1 MLKLRHLVLICG
13 FDCEEEVALQ
23 SALPSQADSRVV
35 LDEELGRLVSQGSAS
50 LAIVKTAEMA
60 QRLQALNT
68 HPLIVTAEQA
78 EDGVFATLDPKS
90 PSNRLILLRALE
102 YAEMRAENRA
112 LQQDWQ
118 QVASEIESVF
128 EFGRSSESQR
138 DVTLTL
144 DRLAG
149 SVCRSFG
156 YSACAIELIDKNT
169 WELYIKAS
177 YGFSPEAREQRLAI
191 EGSGIVSYVARTG
204 KPVYLEDT
212 SKDERYLS
220 VNPSTRSQLALPLRV
235 GQEIIGV
242 LNIENERVSGFTQRD
257 IFIMTSFAE
266 KVSGLVHQA
275 HLFDLVSRAKS
286 EWESTFDAMA
296 DAVFIFDRKRRLR
309 RINRAGAK
317 LMGSKFERLLGQH
330 CCTLFPDEE
339 HTGCLAQRVFTQG
352 QRLVDKQLFGPDQTP
367 VILTSEPIYND
378 SRQIIGCVTII
389 RSQTESIKGEA
400 EARNQRDMLAT
411 LLENS
416 ASAIVYL
423 EPDGRIAWYN
433 IRSMELFGCK
443 SGELSKTYFDQLA
456 PEEYRPQ
463 LRRLVSRFSK
473 SPSSF
478 ETIFMQGQQFKPVAV
493 TSTPVISEG
502 QHTGTLLI
510 LHELT
515 NRAERAIEND
525 RLRALG
531 QLSSGV
537 AHDFNNILAAI
548 LGRAQLMQ
556 NRVRDPELIKNL
568 QVIERAARDGA
579 RMAKRILDFGKPRN
593 SKENYSLV
601 EISELISEALAV
613 TAPRWKDEANRMGRR
628 IEVDFEPM
636 LTVTVFGDGSE
647 LREVLTNLIMNSI
660 DALPQGGK
668 IEIDYGI
675 EGKNCYI
682 SVTDNGTGIS
692 EELKESIFEPFFTTK
707 GEHGTGLGLH
717 LVQNILLDH
726 GGSIQVE
733 SEIGKG
739 TTMKIIL
746 PLADTPTGPQRIRKM
761 LVEQQ
766 PSARILVVDDEE
778 DVLEILADILSSFGH
793 EVTTTNSPENAL
805 GLIEREQFALLVTDL
820 GMPRMNGIQL
830 ARRAREIRPEVQVIL
845 CTGWG
850 EESQMDL
857 NDTVDTVISK
867 PFDLDNISTALRMVL
882 MGERS

>member
-13 FDCEEEVALQ
+13 FDPEEEAALR
-23 SALPSQADSRVV
+23 SALPSQAEPRTVSAA
-35 LDEELGRLVSQGSAS
+35 ELVQLVPRGGIS
-50 LAIVKTAEMA
+50 LAVVKTAKMA
-60 QRLQALNT
+60 HQLQALAV
-68 HPLIVTAEQA
+68 HPLIVAAE
-78 EDGVFATLDPKS
+78 ESSDEVFATIDPQS
-90 PSNRLILLRALE
+90 PSRLILLRALE
-102 YAEMRAENRA
+102 YAEMQAENMA
-112 LQQDWQ
+112 LQQNWK
-118 QVASEIESVF
+118 QVAGEIESVF
-128 EFGRSSESQR
+128 EFGRSSESER

-144 DRLAG
+144 DRLAA

-204 KPVYLEDT
+204 KPVYLEDIT
-212 SKDERYLS
+212 KDERYLK

-242 LNIENERVSGFTQRD
+242 LNIESERLSGFTQRD
-257 IFIMTSFAE
+257 VFIMTSFAE

-309 RINRAGAK
+309 RINRAGAE
-317 LMGSKFERLLGQH
+317 LMGSNFERLLGQH

-352 QRLVDKQLFGPDQTP
+352 QRLVDKQLFGPDQIP
-367 VILTSEPIYND
+367 AILTSEPIYSD

-389 RSQTESIKGEA
+389 RSQTESIKGEV
-400 EARNQRDMLAT
+400 ESRNQRDMLAT
-411 LLENS
+411 FLENS
-416 ASAIVYL
+416 ISPILYL

-433 IRSMELFGCK
+433 IRSMEMFGCD
-443 SGELSKTYFDQLA
+443 SGELNKTHFDQLA
-456 PEEYRPQ
+456 PQDYRPQ
-463 LRRLVSRFSK
+463 LRRLVSKLPTGSCY
-473 SPSSF
+473 F
-478 ETIFMQGQQFKPVAV
+478 ETVLMQGQQPKPVAV
-493 TSTPVISEG
+493 TSTPVVSEG
-502 QHTGTLLI
+502 QHSGALLI
-510 LHELT
+510 LQELT
-515 NRAERAIEND
+515 DRVERAAEND

-556 NRVRDPELIKNL
+556 KRVSDPEIIKNL

-593 SKENYSLV
+593 SKENYSPV
-601 EISELISEALAV
+601 EIGELISEALAV
-613 TAPRWKDEANRMGRR
+613 TAPRWKDEAHRMGRR
-628 IEVDFEPM
+628 IEVEFEPM
-636 LTVTVFGDGSE
+636 PAVTVFGDGSE

-660 DALPQGGK
+660 DAMPEGGK

-682 SVTDNGTGIS
+682 FVTDNGIGIP
-692 EELKESIFEPFFTTK
+692 EELKQNIFEPFFTTK

-733 SEIGKG
+733 SEVGKG
-739 TTMKIIL
+739 TSMKIIL
-746 PLADTPTGPQRIRKM
+746 PLADTPTGSQRIRQL

-766 PSARILVVDDEE
+766 PPARILVVDDEE

-793 EVTTTNSPENAL
+793 EVITSNSPENAL
-805 GLIEREQFALLVTDL
+805 ELIEREPFALLVTDL
-820 GMPRMNGIQL
+820 GMPHMNGIQL
-830 ARRAREIRPEVQVIL
+830 ARRARELRPEVQVIL

-857 NDTVDTVISK
+857 NGTVDTVIGK

-882 MGERS
+882 IGEKS

>member
-13 FDCEEEVALQ
+13 FNSEEEAALR
-23 SALPSQADSRVV
+23 SALPSQADPQTVSTED
-35 LDEELGRLVSQGSAS
+35 LSGLVSRGGVSM
-50 LAIVKTAEMA
+50 AIVKTAEIA
-60 QRLQALNT
+60 RQLQTLEAY
-68 HPLIVTAEQA
+68 PLIVAAE
-78 EDGVFATLDPKS
+78 ETDGIFATLDARPL
-90 PSNRLILLRALE
+90 SNRLILSRALE
-102 YAEMRAENRA
+102 YAEMCAENRS
-112 LQQDWQ
+112 LQQDWK
-118 QVASEIESVF
+118 QVAGEIESVF
-128 EFGRSSESQR
+128 EFGRSSESER

-156 YSACAIELIDKNT
+156 YSACAIELIDQNT

-177 YGFSPEAREQRLAI
+177 YGFPPEARAQKLPI

-204 KPVYLEDT
+204 KPVYIEDIT
-212 SKDERYLS
+212 KDERYLR
-220 VNPSTRSQLALPLRV
+220 VNASTRSQLALPLRV

-242 LNIENERVSGFTQRD
+242 LNIESERLSGFTQRD

-309 RINRAGAK
+309 RINRAGAE
-317 LMGSKFERLLGQH
+317 LMGSNFERLLGQY

-339 HTGCLAQRVFTQG
+339 HTGCLAQRVFAQG
-352 QRLVDKQLFGPDQTP
+352 QRLVDKQLFGPDQIP
-367 VILTSEPIYND
+367 AILTSEPIYSD

-416 ASAIVYL
+416 SSAIIYL
-423 EPDGRIAWYN
+423 EPDGRISWYN
-433 IRSMELFGCK
+433 MRSLELFCCNG
-443 SGELSKTYFDQLA
+443 GELNKTHFDQLA

-463 LRRLVSRFSK
+463 LRRIISK
-473 SPSSF
+473 LSTGPCSF
-478 ETIFMQGQQFKPVAV
+478 ETVFTHGSSTRPVAV
-493 TSTPVISEG
+493 TSSPVISEG
-502 QHTGTLLI
+502 QYTGALLI
-510 LHELT
+510 LQELT
-515 NRAERAIEND
+515 DRAERAAEND

-556 NRVRDPELIKNL
+556 KRVNDPELIKNL

-593 SKENYSLV
+593 SKENYAPIEV
-601 EISELISEALAV
+601 GELISEALAV
-613 TAPRWKDEANRMGRR
+613 TAPRWKDEANRIGHR
-628 IEVDFEPM
+628 IDVQFEPT
-636 LTVTVFGDGSE
+636 LAVTVLGDGSE

-660 DALPQGGK
+660 DALPEGGK

-675 EGKNCYI
+675 EGKSCYI
-682 SVTDNGTGIS
+682 CVTDTGTGIPA
-692 EELKESIFEPFFTTK
+692 ELKESIFEPFFTTK

-733 SEIGKG
+733 SEVGSG
-739 TTMKIIL
+739 TCMKIIL
-746 PLADTPTGPQRIRKM
+746 PLADTPTGSQRIRQM
-761 LVEQQ
+761 IVEQQ

-778 DVLEILADILSSFGH
+778 DVLEILADILGSFGH

-805 GLIEREQFALLVTDL
+805 GMIEREQFELLVTDL
-820 GMPRMNGIQL
+820 GMPRINGIQL
-830 ARRAREIRPEVQVIL
+830 ARRARELRPEVQVIL

-857 NDTVDTVISK
+857 NGTVDTVIGK
-867 PFDLDNISTALRMVL
+867 PFDLDNISAALRVVL
-882 MGERS
+882 MGEKR